1 MIVVPTISESDESEE
16 EVVVASVGR
25 VVWTG
30 APQVAYRVDY
40 EWHLKNDEMTEQ
52 AAPKET
58 DQRVMRGSADQKAGE
73 PGGS

>member
-30 APQVAYRVDY
+30 APQVAHRVDY
-40 EWHLKNDEMTEQ
+40 E
-52 AAPKET
+52 
-58 DQRVMRGSADQKAGE
+58 
-73 PGGS
+73 